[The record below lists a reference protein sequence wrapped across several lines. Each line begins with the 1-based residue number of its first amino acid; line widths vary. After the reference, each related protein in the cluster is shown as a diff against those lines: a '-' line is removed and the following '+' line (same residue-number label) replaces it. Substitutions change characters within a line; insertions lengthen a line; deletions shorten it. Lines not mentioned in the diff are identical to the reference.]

1 MGKFRLKTGFTLAEA
16 LIAMAIIGVV
26 MALLLRALNRA
37 QPDKE
42 KMMYSKSYHT
52 LETVVY
58 ETINDYTKY
67 DQDIYAD
74 EHADFSQDP
83 LEINGEQAYVEI
95 KGTKYN
101 VTKDNAL
108 CYYAA
113 EKDQF
118 ACYINVALPLKCLFL
133 GSQGCYFVFIKLL
146 RRFHYVC
153 QYCIRKLPLISFC
166 RLSKNSAAW
175 APSIWVW
182 WNWNETVRVRFHRC
196 RLYLPHIMNGL
207 LNIPLY
213 IPTAP
218 SMSYWTR
225 AEVPMTILSVMSWF
239 RQLSATCCVRRR

>member
-1 MGKFRLKTGFTLAEA
+1 MLLGISKELIMGKFRLKTGFTLAEA

-83 LEINGEQAYVEI
+83 LEINGDQAYVEI

-113 EKDQF
+113 EKLNTIGD
-118 ACYINVALPLKCLFL
+118 INCSAGATTLNFTTTNGVEWYGL
-133 GSQGCYFVFIKLL
+133 GGGTYPKTVSIDINGAQEDGRCDRTNGCEIIVYADGQVG
-146 RRFHYVC
+146 V
-153 QYCIRKLPLISFC
+153 PD
-166 RLSKNSAAW
+166 
-175 APSIWVW
+175 
-182 WNWNETVRVRFHRC
+182 
-196 RLYLPHIMNGL
+196 NGL
-207 LNIPLY
+207 EEGYLKTQTNLNNKNNNN
-213 IPTAP
+213 
-218 SMSYWTR
+218 
-225 AEVPMTILSVMSWF
+225 E
-239 RQLSATCCVRRR
+239 